1 MILTFSTA
9 REWEEKNHPSVH
21 ANILSA
27 KGPCW
32 LMATAFTSK
41 RAISI
46 IGFWIRWRPLAL
58 NSSLRT
64 KMSNYPFYSTLPFV
78 CSHKLA
84 SFLPDIREKKII
96 FLHTEPLCEFYP
108 WLLIY
113 QREIDFLKK
122 TLLLLHTK
130 GQSPRSLQPE
140 PFPNLI
146 SVGVY
151 TFLPAVTLDECWHS
165 WRSLISPTTLV

>member
-32 LMATAFTSK
+32 LMATAITSK

-84 SFLPDIREKKII
+84 SFLPDIREKKNHLSPYGTSVWILSMAANLPKRNRFPQENTAPAPHQRAVSSVI
-96 FLHTEPLCEFYP
+96 ATRAIPQPYFSWSLHLPSSSNSRWVLAQ
-108 WLLIY
+108 L
-113 QREIDFLKK
+113 EITD
-122 TLLLLHTK
+122 
-130 GQSPRSLQPE
+130 
-140 PFPNLI
+140 
-146 SVGVY
+146 
-151 TFLPAVTLDECWHS
+151 
-165 WRSLISPTTLV
+165 